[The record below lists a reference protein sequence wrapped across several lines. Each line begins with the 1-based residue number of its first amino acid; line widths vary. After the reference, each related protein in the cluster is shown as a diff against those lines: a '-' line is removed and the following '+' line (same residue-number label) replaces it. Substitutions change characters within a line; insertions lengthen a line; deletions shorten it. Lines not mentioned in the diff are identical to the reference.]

1 LLFWTMKGREH
12 LNCGK
17 MDFLMLVSENF
28 VCMHIILLGH

>member
-28 VCMHIILLGH
+28 LACIS